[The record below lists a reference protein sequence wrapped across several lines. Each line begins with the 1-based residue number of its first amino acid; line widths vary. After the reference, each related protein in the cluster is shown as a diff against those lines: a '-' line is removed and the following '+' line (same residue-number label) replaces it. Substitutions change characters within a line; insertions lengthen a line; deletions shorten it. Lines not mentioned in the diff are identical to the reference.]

1 MWMVVDVDGECR
13 WVVVVG
19 DGQWWS
25 GILNADGCGRGWM
38 WTRMDVDADGCGRGW
53 MWTRMD
59 VEVAWLMTQHVQV
72 CLDLEIFV

>member
-1 MWMVVDVDGECR
+1 MQMGSGGRGWA
-13 WVVVVG
+13 VVVG
-19 DGQWWS
+19 D
-25 GILNADGCGRGWM
+25 LERGWM